1 MSSIAM
7 PQQDAAASTR
17 LYRAVWRWHF
27 YAGLLVLPFMITL
40 SITGAMYVFRDE
52 IDNWYHAD
60 LKRVQVQDSQRLA
73 PSAQVASALDAV
85 PGTAL
90 KYTDPTDPG
99 TDPGDG
105 GELPTFALAADD
117 VTGLAATG
125 AEGGATALGLAVI
138 LLAAGIALVGRRVA
152 RRR

>member
-1 MSSIAM
+1 MTLGGNAISVLGN
-7 PQQDAAASTR
+7 AST
-17 LYRAVWRWHF
+17 
-27 YAGLLVLPFMITL
+27 
-40 SITGAMYVFRDE
+40 
-52 IDNWYHAD
+52 
-60 LKRVQVQDSQRLA
+60 
-73 PSAQVASALDAV
+73 DAV
-85 PGTAL
+85 DPTDPG
-90 KYTDPTDPG
+90 TDPTDPG